1 MIVNPWDESP
11 CYIFHPSISQNCIR
25 SRFSLKDSVNGTCFD
40 FLIIKIWFLRTTR
53 KFSWNSQVIIFILI
67 VRFFNYIKFLW
78 LLYYK
83 LLSIMF
89 LRQLAFRDFAQCLKE
104 VEKRKQGDLS
114 VLIDF
119 IIYDIISPFTVVC
132 NMIFGQL
139 KL

>member
-11 CYIFHPSISQNCIR
+11 CYIFHPSISQNYIR

-78 LLYYK
+78 LLCYK

-119 IIYDIISPFTVVC
+119 IIYHIISPFTVVC

>member
-1 MIVNPWDESP
+1 
-11 CYIFHPSISQNCIR
+11 
-25 SRFSLKDSVNGTCFD
+25 
-40 FLIIKIWFLRTTR
+40 
-53 KFSWNSQVIIFILI
+53 
-67 VRFFNYIKFLW
+67 
-78 LLYYK
+78 
-83 LLSIMF
+83 MF